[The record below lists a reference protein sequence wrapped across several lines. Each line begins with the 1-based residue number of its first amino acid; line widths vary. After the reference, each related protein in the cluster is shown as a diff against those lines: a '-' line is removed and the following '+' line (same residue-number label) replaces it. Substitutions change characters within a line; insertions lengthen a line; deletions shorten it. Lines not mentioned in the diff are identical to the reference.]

1 MLSRKTVIK
10 LNESVI
16 RLNGVGE
23 ERANDLSQLGIK
35 TIEDLLFYFPYKHE
49 DQRIKALT
57 EVEHEEKITVAG
69 TIQNEPVLRFY
80 GRKKSRMTVR
90 LLVDRYLITAVLFN
104 RHYAKKQFR
113 PGKKVY
119 VSGKLDKHRMQ
130 ISVQD
135 YFFKRKKDEQPP
147 GLLPVYS
154 TNGKIGQ
161 TFLRNVI
168 NQALSVAEQIP
179 ELLPDYLLDRYKLMP
194 RAEAVRVI
202 HRPADFEQF
211 KWAKRRMVY
220 EELFLFQL
228 KILALKRIKRER
240 TRGVSQTPDQARFD
254 AFIQRLPF
262 RLTHAQQRSLAE
274 ILADMRAPHAMN
286 RLLQGDVGSGKTI
299 VAALALFASY
309 TAGNQ
314 GVVMV
319 PTEILAEQHYHSL
332 ADLFKDT
339 GLQVAL
345 LTGSTKAKER
355 REILAGIQ
363 MGLIDL
369 VVGTHALIQDRVFFQ
384 RLGMVVI
391 DEQHRFGVEQR
402 RKLRQKGTAP
412 DVLFMTA
419 TPIPRTLAIT
429 AFGEMDVSVIDELPK
444 GRKAIETY
452 WVKEKMFPRVLEFME
467 KEIQAGRQAYF
478 ICPLIEESDKLD
490 VQNAIDMHSKLSQAL
505 SGYRVGLLH
514 GKMSTSEKEEVM
526 NQFVTRNID
535 VLVSTTVVEV
545 GVNVPN
551 ATLMVVQDAERF
563 GLSQLHQ
570 LRGRVGRGEAQSYCI
585 LIADPK
591 SELGIERM
599 KIMKESSDGFV
610 LAQKD
615 LEIRGPGDFFG
626 TKQSGLPEFTF
637 ADMVHD
643 YRILEIARDDAAR
656 LVNDNAFWKREEYPL
671 LHQYLEDQGVMER
684 ATFD

>member
-1 MLSRKTVIK
+1 VASRKTVNNLKDSI
-10 LNESVI
+10 I

-23 ERANDLSQLGIK
+23 ERADDLSQLGIR
-35 TIEDLLFYFPYKHE
+35 TIEDLLYYFPYKHE
-49 DQRIKALT
+49 DQRLKDLA
-57 EVEHEEKITVAG
+57 EVGHEEKVTVEG
-69 TIQNEPVLRFY
+69 TIQSEPVVRFY
-80 GRKKSRMTVR
+80 GKKKSRMTVR
-90 LLVDRYLITAVLFN
+90 LLVDRYALTAVLFN
-104 RHYAKKQFR
+104 RHFAKKQFQ

-130 ISVQD
+130 LSVQD
-135 YFFKRKKDEQPP
+135 YVFKRKTEEQPP
-147 GLLPVYS
+147 GLQPVYS
-154 TNGKIGQ
+154 TGGKISQ
-161 TFLRNVI
+161 PFLRKLI
-168 NQALSVAEQIP
+168 GQALGMVGQIP
-179 ELLPDYLLDRYKLMP
+179 EILPDELVERYRLMP

-202 HRPADFEQF
+202 HQPDDFEQF

-228 KILALKRIKRER
+228 KIHALKRIQRER
-240 TRGVSQTPDQARFD
+240 TQGVAQKPDQEQFTS
-254 AFIQRLPF
+254 FVQQLPF
-262 RLTHAQQRSLAE
+262 ELTNAQQRALKE
-274 ILADMRAPHAMN
+274 ILADMRAPYAMN

-299 VAALALFASY
+299 VAALALFASC
-309 TAGNQ
+309 TAGYQ
-314 GVVMV
+314 GAVMV

-332 ADLFKDT
+332 SSLFEDA
-339 GLQVAL
+339 GLQIAL
-345 LTGSTKAKER
+345 LTGSTKTKAR
-355 REILAGIQ
+355 REILAGLQ

-369 VVGTHALIQDRVFFQ
+369 VVGTHALIQDQVYFQ
-384 RLGMVVI
+384 RLGTVVI

-402 RKLRQKGTAP
+402 RRLRQKGVAP

-452 WVKEKMFPRVLEFME
+452 WVKEKMFPRVLQFIE
-467 KEIQAGRQAYF
+467 KEIRAGRQTYF
-478 ICPLIEESDKLD
+478 ICPLIEESEKLD
-490 VQNAIDMHSKLSQAL
+490 VQNAIDMHHQLSQDL
-505 SGYRVGLLH
+505 SEYSIGLLH
-514 GKMSTSEKEEVM
+514 GKMNTAEKEEVM
-526 NQFVTRNID
+526 KKFVNHEID

-570 LRGRVGRGEAQSYCI
+570 LRGRVGRGDAQSYCI

-591 SELGIERM
+591 SELGVERM
-599 KIMKESSDGFV
+599 KIMKESNDGFE

-626 TKQSGLPEFTF
+626 TKQSGLPEFKL
-637 ADMVHD
+637 ADMIHD
-643 YRILEIARDDAAR
+643 YRVLEAARDDAAK
-656 LVNDNAFWKREEYPL
+656 LVQTEAFWQKQAYPL
-671 LHQYLEDQGVMER
+671 LHQYLERQGV
-684 ATFD
+684 FDQASFD